1 MKRLFFLPGLCFAL
15 STALLAAD
23 PAPAPAPA
31 SAPDFSSFKTADD
44 LWKEMDRLQQPP
56 AEKPKTREE
65 AVAQV
70 KTYFTTQ
77 QAAAEAF
84 VKAFPADA
92 RSWQARMMALR
103 CSMQLRQFG
112 GTGSPEAD
120 QQKLNEIINAPD
132 APAPVKGEATFM
144 TILIQG
150 AQLDKEKPEG
160 FTAFHKAVADFFE
173 KYPDHPLAAQLKIVQ
188 MRVLPGDPTP
198 AANEILKKVAAG
210 SDPRLA
216 ESAKA
221 MIAERQKM
229 AEFKSKPVDLKFKS
243 ADGHDIDLANYR
255 GKVVLVD
262 FWASWCGPCMAEM
275 PNVVSTYGKLHD
287 KGFEILGIS
296 LDQDKEAMEGALKK
310 QNMTWVQ
317 YFDGGGW
324 DNKVSK
330 SFGIQSIPAA
340 WLIDKKGMLREQ
352 GLRGE
357 ALGAAVEKLL
367 AE

>member
-1 MKRLFFLPGLCFAL
+1 MKRLLLLPGLCVAFA
-15 STALLAAD
+15 TAVLAAD
-23 PAPAPAPA
+23 PAPASAPA
-31 SAPDFSSFKTADD
+31 STPDFSSFKTADD
-44 LWKEMDRLQQPP
+44 LWKQLEKLQEPP
-56 AEKPKTREE
+56 AEKPKSREE
-65 AVAQV
+65 AMAQLQV
-70 KTYFTTQ
+70 YFTTA

-84 VKAFPADA
+84 VKTFPADS
-92 RSWQARMMALR
+92 RSWQARMVALR
-103 CSMQLRQFG
+103 CSMQLRQYG
-112 GTGSPEAD
+112 GTGSIEAD
-120 QQKLNEIINAPD
+120 QQKLNEIINAPE
-132 APAPVKGEATFM
+132 APAPMKGEATFM
-144 TILIQG
+144 SILIQRS
-150 AQLDKEKPEG
+150 QLDKDKPETYG
-160 FTAFHKAVADFFE
+160 AFHKAVADFME
-173 KYPDHPLAAQLKIVQ
+173 KYPDHPLASQLKIVQ
-188 MRVLPGDPTP
+188 MRELPNDPTP
-198 AANEILKKVAAG
+198 QADEILKKVAAG
-210 SDPRLA
+210 SDLRLA
-216 ESAKA
+216 EGAKA

-262 FWASWCGPCMAEM
+262 FWASWCGPCIGEM

-296 LDQDKEAMEGALKK
+296 LDQDKGAMEAALKK
-310 QNMTWVQ
+310 QNMTWTQ

-324 DNKVSK
+324 DNKISK

-352 GLRGE
+352 GLRGD